1 MLRRLVTP
9 RVLTA
14 ARMSTDATPAALAQ
28 RLGQDR
34 EKLDAFLD
42 ALPPAERKRA
52 SLRFVA
58 GSELEDEFGRADI
71 NHDGSLTFAE
81 FKAWAAELVNE
92 GEGRGAVRS
101 PPTSAQLRALFIQT
115 GTPYIGFGLVDNAM
129 MVMTGEVIDNTLG
142 FVLGLSVLG
151 AAALGN
157 AFSNGVGMVLHGTL
171 ERFADRIGLPDPRLT
186 VHQRGLPVVHNVRT
200 GAGICGVVLGCV
212 LGMFPL
218 IFMNA
223 STSHGNKEEAKKK
236 DS

>member
-1 MLRRLVTP
+1 M
-9 RVLTA
+9 
-14 ARMSTDATPAALAQ
+14 
-28 RLGQDR
+28 
-34 EKLDAFLD
+34 
-42 ALPPAERKRA
+42 
-52 SLRFVA
+52 A

-92 GEGRGAVRS
+92 GEGRVAVRS

-157 AFSNGVGMVLHGTL
+157 AFSKT
-171 ERFADRIGLPDPRLT
+171 FIS
-186 VHQRGLPVVHNVRT
+186 
-200 GAGICGVVLGCV
+200 I
-212 LGMFPL
+212 
-218 IFMNA
+218 IFIF
-223 STSHGNKEEAKKK
+223 
-236 DS
+236 